1 MKECDV
7 PQLVDHLFRRETG
20 RIIAALTRFV
30 GVKNLALVED
40 VVQEALIRALE
51 LWPFQG
57 VPDNPAAWLIQVA
70 KNRAL
75 DRLRRETSLAGK
87 LCAIPQFAEQRPLE
101 PFDDDEV
108 AMLFLC
114 SHPALSPEARLA
126 LTLKLGGGFGVREIA
141 RAFLAEESA
150 IAQRLVRA
158 KRQIREQALTFEMPG
173 DREMPERLE
182 SVLAVLYLI
191 FNEGYG
197 ALRGDLC
204 EEAIRMARLIAQHPV
219 TSLPSAHALLALFLF
234 HSSRFAARL
243 DPTGALLLLTDQ
255 DRTRWDRR
263 RIHEGFIF
271 LDQSAAGDVVTPYHL
286 EACIAAAHAA
296 AAEGCSTGDASYTD
310 WAQIVELYDQLY
322 ALKPSPVVALN
333 RAVAIA
339 RLDGPRAGIEEIERI
354 RSQPGLER
362 YYLTHAALGALWR
375 ELQDEDKSRSH
386 FRQALEC
393 SCSEVER
400 QFLEQRLSL

>member
-1 MKECDV
+1 LKECNV

-20 RIIAALTRFV
+20 RIIAALTRMV

-75 DRLRRETSLAGK
+75 DRLRREASLAEK
-87 LCAIPQFAEQRPLE
+87 LSFVPHQLAEQRPLE

-158 KRQIREQALTFEMPG
+158 KRQIREQSLTFEMPG
-173 DREMPERLE
+173 DRDMPERLD
-182 SVLAVLYLI
+182 SVLSVLYLI

-219 TSLPSAHALLALFLF
+219 TALPSAHALLALFLL

-243 DPTGALLLLTDQ
+243 DPTGALLLLADQ
-255 DRTRWDRR
+255 DRAKWDRR
-263 RIHEGFIF
+263 RIHEGFLF
-271 LDQSAAGDVVTPYHL
+271 LDYSAAGPVVTPYHL

-296 AAEGCSTGDASYTD
+296 APNASLTD
-310 WAQIVELYDQLY
+310 WAEIVDLYDQLY

-339 RLDGPRAGIEEIERI
+339 RLDGPRAGIDEIERI
-354 RSQPGLER
+354 RTQAGLEK

-375 ELQDEDKSRSH
+375 ELADEDKSRSH